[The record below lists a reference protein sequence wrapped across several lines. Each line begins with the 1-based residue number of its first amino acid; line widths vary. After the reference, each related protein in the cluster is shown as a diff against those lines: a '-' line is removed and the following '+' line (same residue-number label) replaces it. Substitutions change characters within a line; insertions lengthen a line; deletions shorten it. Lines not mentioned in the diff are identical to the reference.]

1 MFIFAMPLLAN
12 KVTTMKTEVES
23 GIVMK
28 RAISNYNKWILVF
41 NFNVRWASMHVRSG
55 SLIHDLE
62 KMLQI
67 VLLEHF

>member
-28 RAISNYNKWILVF
+28 RAISNYNK
-41 NFNVRWASMHVRSG
+41 
-55 SLIHDLE
+55 
-62 KMLQI
+62 
-67 VLLEHF
+67 